1 MQFAF
6 SAMLFSSSSMHKTS
20 AEDSARGTPEKFP
33 KDAMRGK
40 FKAPIWWL
48 ATLLLRCDT
57 DNLPGVFG
65 LLREIRLLGGIV
77 ADAAVK
83 DIAGIAELE
92 KDSAYLLCP
101 DKTPPADELKLPH
114 RLHPPTRRGHA
125 DLGTDG
131 RRLGMET
138 SGTFILLYGVRVP
151 GMWINTSAA
160 RWKR

>member
-6 SAMLFSSSSMHKTS
+6 SAMLFSSSSMHRTS
-20 AEDSARGTPEKFP
+20 AEDSARETPEKFP

-65 LLREIRLLGGIV
+65 LLRETRLLVGIV

-101 DKTPPADELKLPH
+101 DKTPPADELKSCRIGFILPH
-114 RLHPPTRRGHA
+114 GGDMQTWARTDVDSVWKPQERLFCSMGSA
-125 DLGTDG
+125 FLGCG
-131 RRLGMET
+131 
-138 SGTFILLYGVRVP
+138 
-151 GMWINTSAA
+151 
-160 RWKR
+160 